1 MSTYLRRRAAA
12 AGATA
17 ALGAVVLLPA
27 SAAASDIETAD
38 AEARAIIH
46 PDGNVAGYRV
56 NFVGGSIQATLLGL
70 LADDGAELKTYC
82 VEVNVPINDD
92 PELNMI
98 EVPWDAYPV
107 PDAPFTENA
116 DHILWV
122 LQHSYPV
129 VPVAQIEAALDGV
142 VAFDNG
148 LSEREAITATQA
160 AVWSFSDAVQPN
172 LDDFTPEGDAVDA
185 DVRALFE
192 YLTGEDNT
200 GIGEQPAPALS
211 LEPSSLSGEAGS
223 VIGPFTVS
231 TTAETVDVTAELPE
245 GVELVDDDGAPLGD
259 QLADGATFGVDV
271 PADAEAGDGTVR
283 LHAEAHLNIGR
294 LFVSDTDEIRT
305 QSLILAQSEKT
316 ELDVEGTVDWTAG
329 PTETPTPTPSET
341 PSETPTPTPSETPSQ
356 SPTPTGTPTETPS
369 ESPSGSPTPSPS
381 DTPDE
386 DLPDTGASPALLL
399 TAGLGLVAGA
409 AFLLRR
415 RFAGAAE

>member
-1 MSTYLRRRAAA
+1 MSTHVRRRAAG
-12 AGATA
+12 AGVAA
-17 ALGAVVLLPA
+17 ALGAAVLLPVSA
-27 SAAASDIETAD
+27 SAADDLETAD
-38 AEARAIIH
+38 AEVRAIIH
-46 PDGNVAGYRV
+46 PDGNVPGYRV
-56 NFVGGSIQATLLGL
+56 NFEGGSIQAILLGL
-70 LADDGAELKTYC
+70 LADDGAALKTYC

-98 EVPWDAYPV
+98 EVPWDSYPV

-129 VPVAQIEAALDGV
+129 VPVDEIESALDGAV
-142 VAFDNG
+142 SFNDG

-172 LDDFTPEGDAVDA
+172 LDDFTSEGGDVDA

-192 YLTGEDNT
+192 YLTGEDNV

-211 LEPSSLSGEAGS
+211 LDPSSLSGEAGG

-231 TTAETVDVTAELPE
+231 TNADTVDVVAELPE
-245 GVELVDDDGAPLGD
+245 GIELVDGDGAPLGD
-259 QLADGATFGVDV
+259 QLTDGATFGVDV

-283 LHAEAHLNIGR
+283 LHAEAYLNTGR

-341 PSETPTPTPSETPSQ
+341 PSETPTPTPSETPSET
-356 SPTPTGTPTETPS
+356 PTPTPSDTPS
-369 ESPSGSPTPSPS
+369 ETPTPTPSE
-381 DTPDE
+381 TPDE
-386 DLPDTGASPALLL
+386 DLPDTGASPTTLL
-399 TAGLGLVAGA
+399 AVGLGLVAAA

-415 RFAGAAE
+415 RLAGAAE

>member
-1 MSTYLRRRAAA
+1 
-12 AGATA
+12 
-17 ALGAVVLLPA
+17 
-27 SAAASDIETAD
+27 
-38 AEARAIIH
+38 
-46 PDGNVAGYRV
+46 
-56 NFVGGSIQATLLGL
+56 
-70 LADDGAELKTYC
+70 
-82 VEVNVPINDD
+82 
-92 PELNMI
+92 MI

-107 PDAPFTENA
+107 PDAPFTANA
-116 DHILWV
+116 DRILWV

-129 VPVAQIEAALDGV
+129 TSTADIEAALDGV
-142 VAFDNG
+142 VAFNDG
-148 LSEREAITATQA
+148 LSEQEAITATQA

-172 LDDFTPEGDAVDA
+172 LDDFTREGDDVDA

-200 GIGEQPAPALS
+200 GIGEQPTPALS
-211 LEPSSLSGEAGS
+211 LEPSSLSGEAGT

-231 TTAETVDVTAELPE
+231 TTADTVDVTADLPE
-245 GVELVDDDGAPLGD
+245 GVELVDGDGAPLGD
-259 QLADGATFGVDV
+259 QLADSATFGVHV

-316 ELDVEGTVDWTAG
+316 ELDVEGTVDWTAAPTETPTPT

-341 PSETPTPTPSETPSQ
+341 PSESPTPTPTPSESPSETPSQ
-356 SPTPTGTPTETPS
+356 
-369 ESPSGSPTPSPS
+369 SPTPSPS

-386 DLPDTGASPALLL
+386 DLPDTGASPTLLL
-399 TAGLGLVAGA
+399 TIGLGLVAAA

>member
-1 MSTYLRRRAAA
+1 MSTLSRRRAAG
-12 AGATA
+12 AGVAA
-17 ALGAVVLLPA
+17 ALGAAVLLPT
-27 SAAASDIETAD
+27 SAAASDFETAD

-56 NFVGGSIQATLLGL
+56 NFEGGSIQAILLGL

-82 VEVNVPINDD
+82 VEVSVPINDD

-107 PDAPFTENA
+107 PDAPFTANA
-116 DHILWV
+116 DRILWV

-129 VPVAQIEAALDGV
+129 TSTADIEAALDGV
-142 VAFDNG
+142 VAFNDG
-148 LSEREAITATQA
+148 LSEQEAITATQA

-172 LDDFTPEGDAVDA
+172 LDDFTREGDDVDA

-200 GIGEQPAPALS
+200 GIGEQPTPALS
-211 LEPSSLSGEAGS
+211 LEPSSLSGEAGT

-231 TTAETVDVTAELPE
+231 TTADTVDVTADLPE
-245 GVELVDDDGAPLGD
+245 GVELVDGDGAPLGD
-259 QLADGATFGVDV
+259 QLADSATFGVHV

-316 ELDVEGTVDWTAG
+316 ELDVEGTVDWTAAPTETPTPT

-341 PSETPTPTPSETPSQ
+341 PSESPTPTPTPSESPSETPSQ
-356 SPTPTGTPTETPS
+356 
-369 ESPSGSPTPSPS
+369 SPTPSPS

-386 DLPDTGASPALLL
+386 DLPDTGASPTLLL
-399 TAGLGLVAGA
+399 TIGLGLVAAA